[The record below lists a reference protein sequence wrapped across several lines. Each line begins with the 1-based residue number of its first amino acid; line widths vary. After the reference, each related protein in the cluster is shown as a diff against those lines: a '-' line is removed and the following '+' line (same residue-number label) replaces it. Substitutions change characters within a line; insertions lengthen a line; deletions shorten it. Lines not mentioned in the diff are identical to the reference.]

1 MQLFRSLH
9 RQCRQMRSLHRQCRQ
24 MQGAGQRLRL
34 ETGQRRLHRLETCQ
48 RRLLRR
54 LLPGSRQNG
63 SMQNGSRQ
71 NGSMKNGSRQHG
83 RRQTS
88 RLIGRLQ
95 RRKRHLPSSSRY
107 HGNCEDQ
114 TCRCFVVKNSNNS
127 LSEKAPVGGQT
138 GEAPEG
144 SGSLATTQHCLLAP
158 ASQKLRHMPTKCIR
172 LPDSVELLYLQRC
185 IIMYLCI

>member
-1 MQLFRSLH
+1 MPPDAKSAPPKPLDARGRPAS
-9 RQCRQMRSLHRQCRQ
+9 S
-24 MQGAGQRLRL
+24 AGQRRF
-34 ETGQRRLHRLETCQ
+34 HRLETCQ

-54 LLPGSRQNG
+54 LLFGSRQNG
-63 SMQNGSRQ
+63 SMQNGILRQ
-71 NGSMKNGSRQHG
+71 TGSMKNGSRQHG

-88 RLIGRLQ
+88 SRIIGRLQ

-185 IIMYLCI
+185 VIMYLCI